1 MNCAPRAALLCG
13 CWLSALLLALPA
25 GGNEAGSVSLID
37 QDGRD
42 FRLDT
47 LHGQVVLLVFG
58 FTHCPH
64 ICPVEMARMSAALSE
79 LEASGDEVSG
89 VFITVDPGRDTP
101 AVIKSYIEKFH
112 PGIVGLTGAADAL
125 DTVADYYRVR
135 RNEQQLE
142 EGDYLIDHGYSL
154 YLLDPQGEAQ
164 VAVLPG
170 LPPAHIVSLARE
182 LLQK

>member
-1 MNCAPRAALLCG
+1 
-13 CWLSALLLALPA
+13 
-25 GGNEAGSVSLID
+25 
-37 QDGRD
+37 
-42 FRLDT
+42 
-47 LHGQVVLLVFG
+47 
-58 FTHCPH
+58 
-64 ICPVEMARMSAALSE
+64 MSAALSE

-112 PGIVGLTGAADAL
+112 PGIVGLTGAVDAL